1 MNKLIT
7 VIMLGLSFT
16 SFCDDKPYEL
26 VNDNNGY
33 SYIQINDNLD
43 SFSFKS
49 DFKSIGNS
57 GSVGYFVYPHGLTGD
72 ALKEYIAKFDNIDP
86 KFSKK
91 TNDGLVEIKNLS
103 AGDRIGFYLSRK
115 NGDLIRIWNFETHN
129 DITYIAFDKNGG
141 GKDEWMSVGKIETH
155 TPSGQPLPGMLPMLL
170 LGLGGIGYGIGAK
183 RKRK

>member
-1 MNKLIT
+1 MNKLIA

-33 SYIQINDNLD
+33 SYIQINQNLE

-57 GSVGYFVYPHGLTGD
+57 GSVGYFVYPHDLTGD

-103 AGDRIGFYLSRK
+103 AGDRVGFYLSRK
-115 NGDLIRIWNFETHN
+115 NGDVIKNWNFELFHDT
-129 DITYIAFDKNGG
+129 TYIAFDKNGG
-141 GKDEWMSVGKIETH
+141 GKDEWMSVGDIETH
-155 TPSGQPLPGMLPMLL
+155 TPSGKSISSLIPIFLI
-170 LGLGGIGYGIGAK
+170 GLGYGIGAK
-183 RKRK
+183 CNRK